1 MITPSSTPQMG
12 TLHGQLLVF
21 GGPYSNFQALSELQ
35 KIAELR
41 GIPPQNIICTG
52 DVVGYCAQ
60 PEESVQLVKS
70 WGIHCISGN
79 VEQNIVSGDDDC
91 GCNYTEGGRCDLFSR
106 NWFPYAV
113 RSLSADSV
121 RWMAEL
127 PQHLRFSYAGKSV
140 AVVHGSP
147 DQVSEFVFASS
158 PWATKEK
165 HFQAIGTDIILAGH
179 AGLPFADVRVSDM
192 RVSDVQNDH
201 FWLNAGV
208 IGMPANEGTPRVW
221 YLLLDDAEG
230 TLSYSFESFTYDN
243 VLANQLM
250 QEKDLPEA
258 YAKTLLNGIWDNCEI
273 LPEAEKELQGVPLPL
288 SFYSTSNQTHELDT
302 LTNCR
307 PV

>member
-1 MITPSSTPQMG
+1 MSNPLYSQHLG
-12 TLHGQLLVF
+12 TLRGKLMVF

-35 KIAELR
+35 RIAERL

-70 WGIHCISGN
+70 WGIPCISGN
-79 VEQNIVSGDDDC
+79 VEQNIVSGEDDC
-91 GCNYTEGGRCDLFSR
+91 GCNYTEGGRCDTFSR
-106 NWFPYAV
+106 TWFPYAV

-121 RWMAEL
+121 GWMADL
-127 PQHLRFSYAGKSV
+127 PQHVRFSYAGKSV

-147 DQVSEFVFASS
+147 DQVSEFVFAST
-158 PWATKEK
+158 PWITKEK
-165 HFQAIGTDIILAGH
+165 YLQRTAVNVILAGH
-179 AGLPFADVRVSDM
+179 AGIPFAS
-192 RVSDVQNDH
+192 VQADRY
-201 FWLNAGV
+201 WLNAGV

-230 TLSYSFESFTYDN
+230 TFSYSFESFTYDN

-250 QEKDLPEA
+250 QENELPDA
-258 YAKTLLNGIWDNCEI
+258 YAKTLLTGIWDNCEI
-273 LPEAEKELQGVPLPL
+273 LPEVEKGLQGVPL
-288 SFYSTSNQTHELDT
+288 SFHSISHQNHELDST
-302 LTNCR
+302 DYCR